1 MSADTTGDASGDG
14 RWMTYAEI
22 ARLRGISKASAE
34 RLVFRRHWRRQ
45 QGNDRTLRVLV
56 PPEFLS
62 GDASGDTS
70 GDVPANQS
78 RKPPDDTQ
86 GARASAL
93 ATFENVATVL
103 REQLDQ
109 ANQRTQEA
117 NKRADVAVALADRTL
132 AQLAETSARADRA
145 EQSIETER
153 GRADRAEARAD
164 QAEQALSEER
174 NRADQAE
181 IAVDKLESELEA
193 ERIANAE
200 AQADVAELRQAE
212 AVRRGQGRW
221 ARLRA
226 AWWGSDNSLA

>member
-1 MSADTTGDASGDG
+1 
-14 RWMTYAEI
+14 MTYAEI

-62 GDASGDTS
+62 GDASGDMS
-70 GDVPANQS
+70 GDTPANQS
-78 RKPPDDTQ
+78 RKLPDDAQ
-86 GARASAL
+86 GDAWASAL
-93 ATFENVATVL
+93 ANLEKVAAVL
-103 REQLDQ
+103 REQLVQ
-109 ANQRTQEA
+109 ANQQTYEA

-132 AQLAETSARADRA
+132 VQLAETSARADRA
-145 EQSIETER
+145 DLSIETER

-164 QAEQALSEER
+164 RADQALSDER

-181 IAVDKLESELEA
+181 IALDKLENDFEA
-193 ERIANAE
+193 VEIAGAE

-212 AVRRGQGRW
+212 AMRRGQGRW

-226 AWWGSDNSLA
+226 AWRGE

>member
-70 GDVPANQS
+70 GDTS
-78 RKPPDDTQ
+78 RGVRDDAQ
-86 GARASAL
+86 GAWAGAL
-93 ATFENVATVL
+93 ANLDNVATAL
-103 REQLDQ
+103 REQLDH
-109 ANQRTQEA
+109 ANQQTHEA

-132 AQLAETSARADRA
+132 VQLAETSARADRA

-164 QAEQALSEER
+164 RAEQAHLEER
-174 NRADQAE
+174 KRADQAE
-181 IAVDKLESELEA
+181 IALDKLESELEV
-193 ERIANAE
+193 EKIDGAE
-200 AQADVAELRQAE
+200 ARADMAELRQVE
-212 AVRRGQGRW
+212 AIRKGQGRW

-226 AWWGSDNSLA
+226 AWRGE